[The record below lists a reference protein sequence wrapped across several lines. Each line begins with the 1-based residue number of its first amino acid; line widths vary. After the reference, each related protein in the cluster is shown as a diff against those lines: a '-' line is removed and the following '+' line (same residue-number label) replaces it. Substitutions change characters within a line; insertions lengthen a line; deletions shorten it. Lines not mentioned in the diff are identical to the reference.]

1 MIEIMERLVAKC
13 HFRISLGGDDMRG
26 TAVWVYGS
34 LICFYCSACVY
45 RNKTGS
51 QIIVTGSHLHRAQ
64 VLLCCL
70 CQLGWAVDCS
80 RDGRRVERSETF

>member
-1 MIEIMERLVAKC
+1 MK
-13 HFRISLGGDDMRG
+13 G

-45 RNKTGS
+45 RNKTVG
-51 QIIVTGSHLHRAQ
+51 QIIVTGSHLHKAQ

-70 CQLGWAVDCS
+70 SAGLGSGLQQRWEK
-80 RDGRRVERSETF
+80 RVERSETF